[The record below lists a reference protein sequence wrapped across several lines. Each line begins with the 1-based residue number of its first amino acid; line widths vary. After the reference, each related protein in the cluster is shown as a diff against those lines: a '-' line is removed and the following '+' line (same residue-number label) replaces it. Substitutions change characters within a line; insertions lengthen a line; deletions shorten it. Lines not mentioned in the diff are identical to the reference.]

1 MKRFWENRYKRHIAV
16 MVMFI
21 NSAVF
26 LIAGIVTHG
35 AESAKAEQTVELSEP
50 EKEEQNVLAGLH
62 AGYAVLL
69 DGDSGRVLLE
79 KDGDVKRP
87 MASTTKIMTCILALE
102 HMKSEQEIVTASAEA
117 ASQPKVRLGVR
128 EGQQFYLRDLL
139 YSLMLESHNDSAV
152 MIAEHIGGSVRGF
165 ASLMNKKAAEIG
177 CEDTYYIT
185 PNGLD
190 ASDEQGTHSTTAREL
205 ALVMRYCLMESP
217 KSREFREITGA
228 TTQHFRDVEDRQSFS
243 CTNHNAFLT
252 MMNGAVSGKTGFTA
266 DAGYCYVGALQR
278 DNRTFIVALLA
289 CGWPNHKTYKWQD
302 TRALME
308 YGLKYYKKQRFDGN
322 VGLPQL
328 SVADGIPENGAL
340 SGVSTVKLQIRDREE
355 ADILLREDE
364 EPAYRTLLADTLKAA
379 VKAGTDAGT
388 VQLVLDNQ
396 VLAEWKVE
404 TAESIAKRDYI
415 WCLYQLM
422 MQFVHM
428 DKINQLK

>member
-1 MKRFWENRYKRHIAV
+1 
-16 MVMFI
+16 
-21 NSAVF
+21 
-26 LIAGIVTHG
+26 
-35 AESAKAEQTVELSEP
+35 
-50 EKEEQNVLAGLH
+50 
-62 AGYAVLL
+62 
-69 DGDSGRVLLE
+69 
-79 KDGDVKRP
+79 
-87 MASTTKIMTCILALE
+87 
-102 HMKSEQEIVTASAEA
+102 
-117 ASQPKVRLGVR
+117 
-128 EGQQFYLRDLL
+128 
-139 YSLMLESHNDSAV
+139 
-152 MIAEHIGGSVRGF
+152 
-165 ASLMNKKAAEIG
+165 
-177 CEDTYYIT
+177 
-185 PNGLD
+185 
-190 ASDEQGTHSTTAREL
+190 
-205 ALVMRYCLMESP
+205 MESP

-308 YGLKYYKKQRFDGN
+308 YGLKYYKKQRFDGD

-404 TAESIAKRDYI
+404 TAKSIAKRDYI

>member
-1 MKRFWENRYKRHIAV
+1 MKHFRKNRYKRHIAV

-21 NSAVF
+21 NSVVF
-26 LIAGIVTHG
+26 FIAGTVTHG
-35 AESAKAEQTVELSEP
+35 AESVKAEQTAELSEP
-50 EKEEQNVLAGLH
+50 EEEEQNVLAGLH
-62 AGYAVLL
+62 ARYAVLL

-217 KSREFREITGA
+217 KSQEFREITGA
-228 TTQHFRDVEDRQSFS
+228 ATQQFRDVEGRQSFS

-278 DNRTFIVALLA
+278 DSRTFIVALLA

-308 YGLKYYKKQRFDGN
+308 YGLKYYKKQRYDGN

-340 SGVSTVKLQIRDREE
+340 SGVSTVKLQIRDREKT
-355 ADILLREDE
+355 DILLREDE
-364 EPAYRTLLADTLKAA
+364 EPVYRTLLTDTLKAA

-404 TAESIAKRDYI
+404 AAESIAKRDYI
-415 WCLYQLM
+415 WCLRQLM
-422 MQFVHM
+422 MQFTHM
-428 DKINQLK
+428 NKINQ

>member
-1 MKRFWENRYKRHIAV
+1 MKRFRKNRYKRHIAV

-21 NSAVF
+21 NSVVF
-26 LIAGIVTHG
+26 FIAGIVTHG
-35 AESAKAEQTVELSEP
+35 AEAAKAEQTAELSEP
-50 EKEEQNVLAGLH
+50 EEEEQNVLAGLH

-228 TTQHFRDVEDRQSFS
+228 ATQQFRDVEGRQSFF

-266 DAGYCYVGALQR
+266 DAGYCYVGALRR

-364 EPAYRTLLADTLKAA
+364 EPEYRTLLADTLKAA

-388 VQLVLDNQ
+388 VQLVLDNR

-415 WCLYQLM
+415 WCLCQLM
-422 MQFVHM
+422 MQFTHM
-428 DKINQLK
+428 NKINQ

>member
-289 CGWPNHKTYKWQD
+289 CGWPNRKTYKWQD
-302 TRALME
+302 TRVLME

-428 DKINQLK
+428 NKINQLK

>member
-340 SGVSTVKLQIRDREE
+340 SGVSTVKLQIRDREKT
-355 ADILLREDE
+355 DILLREDE
-364 EPAYRTLLADTLKAA
+364 EPVYRTLLTDTLKAA

-404 TAESIAKRDYI
+404 AAESIAKRDYI
-415 WCLYQLM
+415 WCLRQLM
-422 MQFVHM
+422 MQFTHM
-428 DKINQLK
+428 NKINQ

>member
-1 MKRFWENRYKRHIAV
+1 MKCFRKNRYKRHIAV

-21 NSAVF
+21 NSVVF
-26 LIAGIVTHG
+26 FITGTVTYG
-35 AESAKAEQTVELSEP
+35 AESAKAEQTAELSEP
-50 EKEEQNVLAGLH
+50 EEEEQNVLAGLH

-228 TTQHFRDVEDRQSFS
+228 ATQQFRDVEGRQSFS

-340 SGVSTVKLQIRDREE
+340 SGVSMVKLQIRDREE

-364 EPAYRTLLADTLKAA
+364 EPEYRTLLADTLKAA

-388 VQLVLDNQ
+388 VQLVLDNR

-415 WCLYQLM
+415 WCLCQLM
-422 MQFVHM
+422 MQFTHM
-428 DKINQLK
+428 NKINQ

>member
-1 MKRFWENRYKRHIAV
+1 MKRFRKNRYKRHIAV

-21 NSAVF
+21 NSVVF
-26 LIAGIVTHG
+26 FIAGTVTHG
-35 AESAKAEQTVELSEP
+35 AESAKAEQTAELSEP
-50 EKEEQNVLAGLH
+50 EEEEQNVLAGLH

-228 TTQHFRDVEDRQSFS
+228 ATQQFRDVEGRQSFS

-328 SVADGIPENGAL
+328 SVADGVPENGAL

-364 EPAYRTLLADTLKAA
+364 EPEYRTLLADTLKAA

-388 VQLVLDNQ
+388 VQLVLDNR

-415 WCLYQLM
+415 WCLCQLM
-422 MQFVHM
+422 MQFTHM
-428 DKINQLK
+428 NKINQ

>member
-1 MKRFWENRYKRHIAV
+1 MKRFRKNRYKRHIAV

-21 NSAVF
+21 NSVVF
-26 LIAGIVTHG
+26 FIAGTVTHG
-35 AESAKAEQTVELSEP
+35 AESVKAEQTAELSEP
-50 EKEEQNVLAGLH
+50 EEEEQNVLAGLH
-62 AGYAVLL
+62 ARYAVLL
-69 DGDSGRVLLE
+69 DGDNGRVLLE

-228 TTQHFRDVEDRQSFS
+228 ATQQFRDVEGRQSFS

-266 DAGYCYVGALQR
+266 DAGYCYVGALRR
-278 DNRTFIVALLA
+278 DSRTFIVALLA

-308 YGLKYYKKQRFDGN
+308 YGLKYYKKQRYDGN

-340 SGVSTVKLQIRDREE
+340 SGVSTVKLQIRDREKT
-355 ADILLREDE
+355 DILLREDE

-415 WCLYQLM
+415 WCLCQLM
-422 MQFVHM
+422 MQFTHM
-428 DKINQLK
+428 NKINQ

>member
-1 MKRFWENRYKRHIAV
+1 MKCVWKNRYKKCIAV
-16 MVMFI
+16 VLMII
-21 NSAVF
+21 NSVVF
-26 LIAGIVTHG
+26 FIADIATYG
-35 AESAKAEQTVELSEP
+35 AESAKAGQIAELSES

-62 AGYAVLL
+62 AGYAVLM
-69 DGDSGRVLLE
+69 DADSGRVLLE

-102 HMKSEQEIVTASAEA
+102 HMKSEQEIVTASAEP

-152 MIAEHIGGSVRGF
+152 MIAEHIGGSIRGF

-190 ASDEQGTHSTTAREL
+190 ASDERGIHSTTAREL
-205 ALVMRYCLMESP
+205 SLVMRYCLMESS
-217 KSREFREITGA
+217 KSQEFLEITGTA
-228 TTQHFRDVEDRQSFS
+228 AYQFQDVEGKQSFS

-252 MMNGAVSGKTGFTA
+252 MMNGALSGKTGFTA
-266 DAGYCYVGALQR
+266 DAGYCYVGALRR
-278 DNRTFIVALLA
+278 DDRTFIVALLA

-340 SGVSTVKLQIRDREE
+340 SGVSTVKLRIRDREE
-355 ADILLREDE
+355 KDILLREDE
-364 EPAYRTLLADTLKAA
+364 EPAYRTLLTDTLKAA
-379 VKAGTDAGT
+379 VKVGTDAGT

-396 VLAEWKVE
+396 VLTAWKVE

-415 WCLYQLM
+415 WCLCQLM
-422 MQFVHM
+422 MQFIHM
-428 DKINQLK
+428 NKIDQ

>member
-1 MKRFWENRYKRHIAV
+1 MKRFRKNRYKRHIAV

-21 NSAVF
+21 NSVVF
-26 LIAGIVTHG
+26 FIAGTVTHG
-35 AESAKAEQTVELSEP
+35 AESVKAEQTAELSEP
-50 EKEEQNVLAGLH
+50 EEEEQNVLAGLH
-62 AGYAVLL
+62 ARYAVLL

-205 ALVMRYCLMESP
+205 ALVMRYCLME
-217 KSREFREITGA
+217 
-228 TTQHFRDVEDRQSFS
+228 
-243 CTNHNAFLT
+243 
-252 MMNGAVSGKTGFTA
+252 
-266 DAGYCYVGALQR
+266 
-278 DNRTFIVALLA
+278 
-289 CGWPNHKTYKWQD
+289 
-302 TRALME
+302 
-308 YGLKYYKKQRFDGN
+308 
-322 VGLPQL
+322 
-328 SVADGIPENGAL
+328 
-340 SGVSTVKLQIRDREE
+340 
-355 ADILLREDE
+355 
-364 EPAYRTLLADTLKAA
+364 
-379 VKAGTDAGT
+379 
-388 VQLVLDNQ
+388 
-396 VLAEWKVE
+396 
-404 TAESIAKRDYI
+404 
-415 WCLYQLM
+415 
-422 MQFVHM
+422 
-428 DKINQLK
+428 

>member
-1 MKRFWENRYKRHIAV
+1 MKCFRKNRYKRHIAV

-21 NSAVF
+21 NSVVF
-26 LIAGIVTHG
+26 FIAGTVTHG
-35 AESAKAEQTVELSEP
+35 AEAAKAEQTAELSEP
-50 EKEEQNVLAGLH
+50 EEEEQNVLAGLH

-228 TTQHFRDVEDRQSFS
+228 ATQQFRDVEGRQSFS

-364 EPAYRTLLADTLKAA
+364 EPEYRTLLADTLKAA

-388 VQLVLDNQ
+388 VQLVLDNR

-415 WCLYQLM
+415 WCLCQLM
-422 MQFVHM
+422 MQFTHM
-428 DKINQLK
+428 NKINQ

>member
-1 MKRFWENRYKRHIAV
+1 MKRFRKNRYKRHIAV

-21 NSAVF
+21 NSVVF
-26 LIAGIVTHG
+26 FIAGTVTHG
-35 AESAKAEQTVELSEP
+35 AESAKAEQTAELSEP
-50 EKEEQNVLAGLH
+50 EEEEQNVLAGLH

-117 ASQPKVRLGVR
+117 ASQPKVRLGVQ

-228 TTQHFRDVEDRQSFS
+228 ATQQFRDVEGRQSFS

-266 DAGYCYVGALQR
+266 DAGYCYVGALRR
-278 DNRTFIVALLA
+278 DDRTFIVALLA

-364 EPAYRTLLADTLKAA
+364 EPAYRILLADALKAA
-379 VKAGTDAGT
+379 VKVGTDAGT

-404 TAESIAKRDYI
+404 TAEGTAKRDYI
-415 WCLYQLM
+415 WCLCQLM
-422 MQFVHM
+422 MQFIHM
-428 DKINQLK
+428 NKINQ

>member
-1 MKRFWENRYKRHIAV
+1 MKRFRKNRYKRHIAV

-21 NSAVF
+21 NSVVF
-26 LIAGIVTHG
+26 FIAGTVTHG
-35 AESAKAEQTVELSEP
+35 AESVKAEQTAELSEP
-50 EKEEQNVLAGLH
+50 EEEEQNVLAGLH
-62 AGYAVLL
+62 ARYAVLL

-404 TAESIAKRDYI
+404 TAKSIAKRDYI

>member
-1 MKRFWENRYKRHIAV
+1 MKRFRKNRYKRHIAV

-21 NSAVF
+21 NSVVF
-26 LIAGIVTHG
+26 FIAGTVTHG
-35 AESAKAEQTVELSEP
+35 AESVKAEQTAELSES
-50 EKEEQNVLAGLH
+50 EKAEQSVLAGLH

-69 DGDSGRVLLE
+69 DGDNGRVLLE

-228 TTQHFRDVEDRQSFS
+228 ATQQFRDVEGRQSFS

-278 DNRTFIVALLA
+278 DSRTFIVALLA

-308 YGLKYYKKQRFDGN
+308 YGLKYYKKQRYDGN

-355 ADILLREDE
+355 TDILLREDE

-415 WCLYQLM
+415 WCLCQLM
-422 MQFVHM
+422 MQFTHM
-428 DKINQLK
+428 NKINQ

>member
-1 MKRFWENRYKRHIAV
+1 MKRFWKNRYKRHIAV

-21 NSAVF
+21 NSVVF
-26 LIAGIVTHG
+26 FIAGTVTHG
-35 AESAKAEQTVELSEP
+35 VESAKAEQAAELSEP
-50 EKEEQNVLAGLH
+50 EKAEQNVLAGLH

-217 KSREFREITGA
+217 KSQEFQKITGA
-228 TTQHFRDVEDRQSFS
+228 TTQQFQDVEGRQSFS

-328 SVADGIPENGAL
+328 SVADGVPENGAL

-355 ADILLREDE
+355 VDVLLREDE
-364 EPAYRTLLADTLKAA
+364 EPAYRTLLTDTLKAA
-379 VKAGTDAGT
+379 VKVGTDVGT

-415 WCLYQLM
+415 WCLRQLM
-422 MQFVHM
+422 MQFTHM
-428 DKINQLK
+428 NKINQ

>member
-1 MKRFWENRYKRHIAV
+1 MKRFRKNRYKRHIAV

-21 NSAVF
+21 NSIVF
-26 LIAGIVTHG
+26 FIAGTVTHG
-35 AESAKAEQTVELSEP
+35 AESVKAEQTTELSEP
-50 EKEEQNVLAGLH
+50 EEEEQNVLAGLH

-228 TTQHFRDVEDRQSFS
+228 ATQQFRDVEGIQSFS

-278 DNRTFIVALLA
+278 DSRTFIVALLA

-308 YGLKYYKKQRFDGN
+308 YGLKYYKKQRYDGN

-388 VQLVLDNQ
+388 VQLVLDNR

-415 WCLYQLM
+415 WCLCQLM
-422 MQFVHM
+422 MQFTHM
-428 DKINQLK
+428 NKINQ

>member
-1 MKRFWENRYKRHIAV
+1 MKRFRKNRYKRHIAV

-21 NSAVF
+21 NSVVF
-26 LIAGIVTHG
+26 FIAGTVTHG
-35 AESAKAEQTVELSEP
+35 AESVKAEQTAELSEP
-50 EKEEQNVLAGLH
+50 EEEEQNVLAGLH
-62 AGYAVLL
+62 ARYAVLL

-217 KSREFREITGA
+217 KSQEFREITGA
-228 TTQHFRDVEDRQSFS
+228 ATQQFRDVEGRQSFS

-278 DNRTFIVALLA
+278 DSRTFIVALLA

-308 YGLKYYKKQRFDGN
+308 YGLKYYKKQRYDGN

-340 SGVSTVKLQIRDREE
+340 SGVSTVKLQIRDREKT
-355 ADILLREDE
+355 DILLREDE
-364 EPAYRTLLADTLKAA
+364 EPAYRTLLTDTLKAA

-388 VQLVLDNQ
+388 VQLVLDNH

-415 WCLYQLM
+415 WCLCQLM
-422 MQFVHM
+422 MQFTHM
-428 DKINQLK
+428 NKINQ

>member
-1 MKRFWENRYKRHIAV
+1 MKRFRKNRYKRHIAV

-21 NSAVF
+21 NSVVF
-26 LIAGIVTHG
+26 FIAGTVTHG
-35 AESAKAEQTVELSEP
+35 AESVKAEQTAESSEP
-50 EKEEQNVLAGLH
+50 EEEEQNVLAGLH
-62 AGYAVLL
+62 ARYAVLL

-228 TTQHFRDVEDRQSFS
+228 ATQQFRDVEGRQSFS

-252 MMNGAVSGKTGFTA
+252 MMNGAVSGKSGFTA

-278 DNRTFIVALLA
+278 DSRIFIVALLA

-364 EPAYRTLLADTLKAA
+364 EPAYRILLADALKAA

-404 TAESIAKRDYI
+404 TAEGTAKRDYI
-415 WCLYQLM
+415 WCLCQLM
-422 MQFVHM
+422 MQFIHM
-428 DKINQLK
+428 NKINQ

>member
-1 MKRFWENRYKRHIAV
+1 MKRFRKNRYKRHIAV

-21 NSAVF
+21 NSVVF
-26 LIAGIVTHG
+26 FIAGTVTHG
-35 AESAKAEQTVELSEP
+35 AESAKAEQTAELSEP
-50 EKEEQNVLAGLH
+50 EEEEQNVLAGLH

-228 TTQHFRDVEDRQSFS
+228 ATQQFRDVEGRQSFS

-364 EPAYRTLLADTLKAA
+364 EPEYRTLLADTLKAA

-388 VQLVLDNQ
+388 VQLVLDNR

-415 WCLYQLM
+415 WCLCQLM
-422 MQFVHM
+422 MQFIHM
-428 DKINQLK
+428 NKINQ

>member
-1 MKRFWENRYKRHIAV
+1 MKLFWQKRYMKCVAV
-16 MVMFI
+16 MLMTV
-21 NSAVF
+21 NSVV
-26 LIAGIVTHG
+26 LSITGIAAPET
-35 AESAKAEQTVELSEP
+35 ELAKAEQMAEMSEP
-50 EKEEQNVLAGLH
+50 EKAEQEVLAGLH
-62 AGYAVLL
+62 ARYAVLL

-217 KSREFREITGA
+217 KSREFREITSAA
-228 TTQHFRDVEDRQSFS
+228 TQQFWDVEGRQSFS

-278 DNRTFIVALLA
+278 DDRTFIVALLA
-289 CGWPNHKTYKWQD
+289 CGWPDHKTYKWQD

-388 VQLVLDNQ
+388 VQLVLDNR

-415 WCLYQLM
+415 WCLCQLM
-422 MQFVHM
+422 MQFTHM
-428 DKINQLK
+428 NKINQ

>member
-1 MKRFWENRYKRHIAV
+1 MKRFRKNRYKRHIAV

-21 NSAVF
+21 NSVVF
-26 LIAGIVTHG
+26 FIAGTVTHG
-35 AESAKAEQTVELSEP
+35 AESVKAEQTAELSEP
-50 EKEEQNVLAGLH
+50 EEEEQNVLAGLH
-62 AGYAVLL
+62 ARYAVLL

-217 KSREFREITGA
+217 KSQEFREITGA
-228 TTQHFRDVEDRQSFS
+228 ATQQFRDVEGRQSFS

-278 DNRTFIVALLA
+278 DSRTFIVALLA

-308 YGLKYYKKQRFDGN
+308 YGLKYYKKQRYDGN

-340 SGVSTVKLQIRDREE
+340 SGVSTVKLQIRDREKT
-355 ADILLREDE
+355 DILLREDE

-415 WCLYQLM
+415 WCLCQLM
-422 MQFVHM
+422 MQFTHVN
-428 DKINQLK
+428 KINQ

>member
-1 MKRFWENRYKRHIAV
+1 MKLFWQKRYMKCVAV
-16 MVMFI
+16 MLMTV
-21 NSAVF
+21 NSVV
-26 LIAGIVTHG
+26 LSITGIAAPET
-35 AESAKAEQTVELSEP
+35 ELAKAEQMAEMSEP
-50 EKEEQNVLAGLH
+50 EKAEQEVLAGLH
-62 AGYAVLL
+62 ARYAVLL

-165 ASLMNKKAAEIG
+165 ASLMNKKAEEIG

-190 ASDEQGTHSTTAREL
+190 ASDEQGMHSTTAEEL

-217 KSREFREITGA
+217 KNQEFLEITGA
-228 TTQHFRDVEDRQSFS
+228 AAHQFQDVEGKQLFS

-252 MMNGAVSGKTGFTA
+252 MMDGALSGKTGFTA

-289 CGWPNHKTYKWQD
+289 CGWPDHKTYKWQD

-388 VQLVLDNQ
+388 VQLVLDNR

-415 WCLYQLM
+415 WCLCQLM
-422 MQFVHM
+422 MQFTHM
-428 DKINQLK
+428 NKINQ

>member
-1 MKRFWENRYKRHIAV
+1 MKRFRKNRYKRHIAV

-21 NSAVF
+21 NSVVF
-26 LIAGIVTHG
+26 LIAGTVTHG
-35 AESAKAEQTVELSEP
+35 AESAKAEQTAELPEP
-50 EKEEQNVLAGLH
+50 EEEEQNVLAGLH

-228 TTQHFRDVEDRQSFS
+228 ATQQFRDVEGRQSFS

-278 DNRTFIVALLA
+278 DNRTYIVALLA

-388 VQLVLDNQ
+388 VQLVLDNR

-415 WCLYQLM
+415 WCLCQLM
-422 MQFVHM
+422 MQFTHM
-428 DKINQLK
+428 NKINQ

>member
-1 MKRFWENRYKRHIAV
+1 MKRFRKNRYKRHIAV

-21 NSAVF
+21 NSVVF
-26 LIAGIVTHG
+26 FIAGTVTHG
-35 AESAKAEQTVELSEP
+35 AESAKAEQTAELSEP
-50 EKEEQNVLAGLH
+50 EEEEQNVLAGLH

-228 TTQHFRDVEDRQSFS
+228 ATQQFRDVEGRQSFS

-328 SVADGIPENGAL
+328 SVADGLPENGAL

-388 VQLVLDNQ
+388 VQLVLDNR

-415 WCLYQLM
+415 WCLCQLM
-422 MQFVHM
+422 MQFTHM
-428 DKINQLK
+428 NKINQ

>member
-1 MKRFWENRYKRHIAV
+1 MKRFRQNRWKWCMVVSLLIISSV
-16 MVMFI
+16 MA
-21 NSAVF
+21 S
-26 LIAGIVTHG
+26 VTNIEAHG
-35 AESAKAEQTVELSEP
+35 AEERTAEVSESEEAEQ
-50 EKEEQNVLAGLH
+50 QVLAGLH
-62 AGYAVLL
+62 AGYAALI
-69 DGDSGRVLLE
+69 DGDSGRVLAE

-128 EGQQFYLRDLL
+128 KGQQFYLRDLL

-165 ASLMNKKAAEIG
+165 ASLMNKKATEIG

-205 ALVMRYCLMESP
+205 ALVMRYCILKSP
-217 KSREFREITGA
+217 KSQEFLEITGA
-228 TTQHFRDVEDRQSFS
+228 ADHRFQDVEGKQEFS

-252 MMNGAVSGKTGFTA
+252 MMDGAISGKTGFTA
-266 DAGYCYVGALQR
+266 DAGYCYVGALKR
-278 DNRTFIVALLA
+278 DDRTFIVALLA

-302 TRALME
+302 TRSFME
-308 YGLKYYKKQRFDGN
+308 YGLKYYAKQTFDGN
-322 VGLPQL
+322 VGLPEL
-328 SVADGIPENGAL
+328 NVTNGIPEQGMLNSAPK
-340 SGVSTVKLQIRDREE
+340 VKLRIREQDKVS
-355 ADILLREDE
+355 ILLRADE
-364 EPAYRTLLADTLKAA
+364 KPTYRILLKDVLNAPVT
-379 VKAGTDAGT
+379 AGNDAGK

-404 TAESIAKRDYI
+404 TAENIKKRDYI

-422 MQFVHM
+422 TQFTHM
-428 DKINQLK
+428 SKIDQEK

>member
-1 MKRFWENRYKRHIAV
+1 MKRFRKNRYKRHIAV

-21 NSAVF
+21 NSIVF
-26 LIAGIVTHG
+26 FIAGTVTHG
-35 AESAKAEQTVELSEP
+35 AESVKAEQTTELSEP
-50 EKEEQNVLAGLH
+50 EEEEQNVLAGLH
-62 AGYAVLL
+62 ARYAVLL

-217 KSREFREITGA
+217 KSQEFREITGA
-228 TTQHFRDVEDRQSFS
+228 ATQQFRDVEGRQSFS

-278 DNRTFIVALLA
+278 DSRTFIVALLA

-308 YGLKYYKKQRFDGN
+308 YGLKYYKKQRYDGN

-340 SGVSTVKLQIRDREE
+340 SGVSTVKLQIRDREKT
-355 ADILLREDE
+355 DILLREDE

-415 WCLYQLM
+415 WCLCQLM
-422 MQFVHM
+422 MQFTHM
-428 DKINQLK
+428 NKINQ

>member
-1 MKRFWENRYKRHIAV
+1 MKRFRKNRYKRHIAV

-21 NSAVF
+21 NSVVF
-26 LIAGIVTHG
+26 FIAGTVTHG
-35 AESAKAEQTVELSEP
+35 AESAKAEQTAELSEP
-50 EKEEQNVLAGLH
+50 EEEEQNVLAGLH
-62 AGYAVLL
+62 ARYAVLL

-217 KSREFREITGA
+217 KSQEFREITGA
-228 TTQHFRDVEDRQSFS
+228 ATQQFRDVEGRQSFS

-278 DNRTFIVALLA
+278 DSRTFIVALLA

-308 YGLKYYKKQRFDGN
+308 YGLKYYKKQRYDGN

-340 SGVSTVKLQIRDREE
+340 SGVSTVKLQIRDREKT
-355 ADILLREDE
+355 DILLREDE

-404 TAESIAKRDYI
+404 TAESIAKRDYM
-415 WCLYQLM
+415 WCLCQLM
-422 MQFVHM
+422 MQFTHM
-428 DKINQLK
+428 NKINQ

>member
-1 MKRFWENRYKRHIAV
+1 MKRFWMNRYKRHVAV

-21 NSAVF
+21 NSVVF
-26 LIAGIVTHG
+26 FITGTVTYG
-35 AESAKAEQTVELSEP
+35 AESAKAEQTAGLSKP
-50 EKEEQNVLAGLH
+50 EEAEQNVLAGLH
-62 AGYAVLL
+62 ARYAVLL

-217 KSREFREITGA
+217 KSQEFREITGA
-228 TTQHFRDVEDRQSFS
+228 VTQQFRDVEGSQSYS

-252 MMNGAVSGKTGFTA
+252 MMDGAVSGKTGFTA

-278 DNRTFIVALLA
+278 DDRTFIVALLA
-289 CGWPNHKTYKWQD
+289 CGWPDHKTYKWQD

-388 VQLVLDNQ
+388 VQLVLDNR

-415 WCLYQLM
+415 WCLCQLM
-422 MQFVHM
+422 MQFTHM
-428 DKINQLK
+428 NKINQ

>member
-1 MKRFWENRYKRHIAV
+1 MKRFRKNRYKRHIAV

-21 NSAVF
+21 NSVVF
-26 LIAGIVTHG
+26 FIAGTVTHG
-35 AESAKAEQTVELSEP
+35 AESAKAEQTAELSEP
-50 EKEEQNVLAGLH
+50 EEEEQNVLAGLH

-228 TTQHFRDVEDRQSFS
+228 ATQQFRDVEGRQSFS

-388 VQLVLDNQ
+388 VQLVLDNR

-415 WCLYQLM
+415 WCLCQLM
-422 MQFVHM
+422 MQFTHM
-428 DKINQLK
+428 NKINQ

>member
-1 MKRFWENRYKRHIAV
+1 MKHFRKNRYKRHIAV

-21 NSAVF
+21 NSVVF
-26 LIAGIVTHG
+26 FIAGTVTHG
-35 AESAKAEQTVELSEP
+35 AESAKAEQTAELSEP

-228 TTQHFRDVEDRQSFS
+228 ATQQFRDVEGRQSFS

-364 EPAYRTLLADTLKAA
+364 EPEYRTLLADTLKAA

-388 VQLVLDNQ
+388 VQLVLDNR

-415 WCLYQLM
+415 WCLCQLM
-422 MQFVHM
+422 MQFTHM
-428 DKINQLK
+428 NKINQ

>member
-1 MKRFWENRYKRHIAV
+1 MKRFWMNRYKRHVAV

-21 NSAVF
+21 NSVVF
-26 LIAGIVTHG
+26 FITGTVTYG
-35 AESAKAEQTVELSEP
+35 AESAKAEQTAELSEP
-50 EKEEQNVLAGLH
+50 EEEEQNVLAGLH

-228 TTQHFRDVEDRQSFS
+228 ATQQFRDVEGRQSFS

-266 DAGYCYVGALQR
+266 DAGYCYVGALRR
-278 DNRTFIVALLA
+278 DDRTFIVALLA

-364 EPAYRTLLADTLKAA
+364 EPAYRILLADALKAA

-404 TAESIAKRDYI
+404 TAEGTAKRDYI
-415 WCLYQLM
+415 WCLCQLM
-422 MQFVHM
+422 MQFIHM
-428 DKINQLK
+428 NKINQ

>member
-1 MKRFWENRYKRHIAV
+1 MKRFRKNRYKRHIAV

-21 NSAVF
+21 NSVVF
-26 LIAGIVTHG
+26 FIAGTVTHG
-35 AESAKAEQTVELSEP
+35 AESVKAEQTAELSEP
-50 EKEEQNVLAGLH
+50 EEEEQNVLAGLH
-62 AGYAVLL
+62 ARYAVLL

-217 KSREFREITGA
+217 KSQEFREITGA
-228 TTQHFRDVEDRQSFS
+228 ATQQFRDVEGRQSFS

-278 DNRTFIVALLA
+278 DSRTFIVALLA
-289 CGWPNHKTYKWQD
+289 CGWPNHKTHKWQD

-308 YGLKYYKKQRFDGN
+308 YGLKYYKKQRYDGN

-340 SGVSTVKLQIRDREE
+340 SGVSTVKLQIRDREKI
-355 ADILLREDE
+355 DILLREDE
-364 EPAYRTLLADTLKAA
+364 EPAYRTLLTDTLKAA

-415 WCLYQLM
+415 WCLCQLM
-422 MQFVHM
+422 MQFTHM
-428 DKINQLK
+428 NKINQ

>member
-355 ADILLREDE
+355 ADILFREDE

>member
-1 MKRFWENRYKRHIAV
+1 MKRFRKNRYKRHIAV

-21 NSAVF
+21 NSVVF
-26 LIAGIVTHG
+26 FIAGTVTHG
-35 AESAKAEQTVELSEP
+35 AESVKAEQTAESSEP
-50 EKEEQNVLAGLH
+50 EEEEQNVLAGLH
-62 AGYAVLL
+62 ARYAVLL

-165 ASLMNKKAAEIG
+165 AFLMNKKAAEIG

-205 ALVMRYCLMESP
+205 ALVMWYCLMESP

-228 TTQHFRDVEDRQSFS
+228 ATQQFRDVEGRQSFS

-278 DNRTFIVALLA
+278 DSRIFIVALLA

-308 YGLKYYKKQRFDGN
+308 YGLKYYKKQRYDGN

-340 SGVSTVKLQIRDREE
+340 SGVSTVKLQIRDREKT
-355 ADILLREDE
+355 DILLREDE

-415 WCLYQLM
+415 WCLCQLM
-422 MQFVHM
+422 MQFTHVN
-428 DKINQLK
+428 KINQ

>member
-1 MKRFWENRYKRHIAV
+1 MKRFRKNRYKRHIAV

-21 NSAVF
+21 NSVVF
-26 LIAGIVTHG
+26 FIAGTVTHG
-35 AESAKAEQTVELSEP
+35 AESAKAEQTAESSEP
-50 EKEEQNVLAGLH
+50 EEEEQNVLAGLH

-228 TTQHFRDVEDRQSFS
+228 ATQQFRDVEGRQSFS

-278 DNRTFIVALLA
+278 DSRIFIVALLA

-308 YGLKYYKKQRFDGN
+308 YGLKYYKKQRYDGN

-340 SGVSTVKLQIRDREE
+340 SGVSTVKLQIRDREKT
-355 ADILLREDE
+355 DILLREDE

-415 WCLYQLM
+415 WCLCQLM
-422 MQFVHM
+422 MQFTHVN
-428 DKINQLK
+428 KINQ

>member
-1 MKRFWENRYKRHIAV
+1 MKRFRKNRYKRHIAV
-16 MVMFI
+16 MLMFI
-21 NSAVF
+21 NSVVF
-26 LIAGIVTHG
+26 FIAGTVTHG
-35 AESAKAEQTVELSEP
+35 AESAKAEQTAELSEP
-50 EKEEQNVLAGLH
+50 EEEEQNVLAGLH

-228 TTQHFRDVEDRQSFS
+228 ATQQFWDVEGRQSFS

-278 DNRTFIVALLA
+278 DDRTFIVALLA
-289 CGWPNHKTYKWQD
+289 CGWPDHKTYKWQD

-328 SVADGIPENGAL
+328 SVADGVPENGAL

-364 EPAYRTLLADTLKAA
+364 EPAYRILLADALKAA

-415 WCLYQLM
+415 WCLCQLM
-422 MQFVHM
+422 MQFTHM
-428 DKINQLK
+428 NKINQ

>member
-1 MKRFWENRYKRHIAV
+1 MKRFRKNRYKRHIAV

-21 NSAVF
+21 NSVVF
-26 LIAGIVTHG
+26 FIAGTVTHG
-35 AESAKAEQTVELSEP
+35 AESVKEEQTAELSEP
-50 EKEEQNVLAGLH
+50 EEEEQNVLAGLH
-62 AGYAVLL
+62 ARYAVLL

-217 KSREFREITGA
+217 KSQEFRKITGA
-228 TTQHFRDVEDRQSFS
+228 ATQQFRDVEGRQSFS

-278 DNRTFIVALLA
+278 DSRTFIVALLA

-308 YGLKYYKKQRFDGN
+308 YGLKYYKKQRYDGN

-340 SGVSTVKLQIRDREE
+340 SGVSTVKLQIRDREKT
-355 ADILLREDE
+355 DILLREDE
-364 EPAYRTLLADTLKAA
+364 EPAYRTLLVDTLKAA

-415 WCLYQLM
+415 WCLCQLM
-422 MQFVHM
+422 MQFTHM
-428 DKINQLK
+428 NKINQ